1 MTLNIGDTLFNLGD
15 YITAINGVSVNQS
28 NVNEVLKEITSDN
41 QVIFNM
47 FLKSSIFREKY
58 SHKPNRNEKLVQLWS
73 KLTLFTPVPYFYTPW
88 KRQKAKVF
96 LTYSGGIEIG

>member
-1 MTLNIGDTLFNLGD
+1 MTLNVGDTLFNLGD

-47 FLKSSIFREKY
+47 FLKSSIFSEKY
-58 SHKPNRNEKLVQLWS
+58 SHKPNRKEKLAQLWS
-73 KLTLFTPVPYFYTPW
+73 KLTLFTPVPHFYPPW

-96 LTYSGGIEIG
+96 LTYSGV

>member
-1 MTLNIGDTLFNLGD
+1 MKKMTLNVGDTLFNLGD

-58 SHKPNRNEKLVQLWS
+58 SHNQ
-73 KLTLFTPVPYFYTPW
+73 
-88 KRQKAKVF
+88 
-96 LTYSGGIEIG
+96 IERRS